1 MILLAWGRHQAKTS
15 EEGIVR
21 TRLDPRGRIR
31 LTVGCIVGMLAL
43 WTILRLVGGNRPIC
57 DAITNVLSI
66 AAMILTVRRSI
77 EEWILWIIVDAVEVF
92 MWVREWIAGNGNISV
107 LLMWLLFLANGIYL
121 LSLWLRIERK
131 NARQTV

>member
-1 MILLAWGRHQAKTS
+1 MKKLVLAAIAAVSCAEVRADLNVSGYGSFDVSSAYVLYGGRH
-15 EEGIVR
+15 
-21 TRLDPRGRIR
+21 
-31 LTVGCIVGMLAL
+31 
-43 WTILRLVGGNRPIC
+43 
-57 DAITNVLSI
+57 SI

-77 EEWILWIIVDAVEVF
+77 EEWIFWIVVNAVEVF